1 MFRKNNQKGQS
12 LVEVAITLP
21 VIILIM
27 AGVLDLGRAYFTY
40 VALSDAAAEGAAY
53 AAINPGDTTQIVERA
68 VESSNGLLVLD
79 QDQITIQNNSLTAGS
94 PITVT
99 VTYDYA
105 LLTPILDSIVPEGRI
120 LLRAVV
126 AQPIIDDES

>member
-53 AAINPGDTTQIVERA
+53 AAINPGDTTQIVERD

>member
-1 MFRKNNQKGQS
+1 VFRKNNQKGQS

>member
-1 MFRKNNQKGQS
+1 VFRKNDQKGQS

-21 VIILIM
+21 VLILIM
-27 AGVLDLGRAYFTY
+27 AGILDLGRAYFTY

-68 VESSNGLLVLD
+68 VESSNGLVTLS
-79 QDQITIQNNSLTAGS
+79 QDQVTVQSNSLTAGS

-99 VTYDYA
+99 VTFDYA
-105 LLTPILDSIVPEGRI
+105 LITPILDSIVPEGRI